1 MKRADPAILQSS
13 AGFACT
19 ELTASNVFRF
29 RATGIADKRG
39 LMLQNNASRTQNV
52 TKNLVV
58 GIISKAFLLAAT
70 FVTRTLFIRILG
82 AEYTGISSLY
92 SNILSLLNLAELGF
106 GSVLTYELYKPL
118 RDNDEE
124 TVTALVALFKKIYS
138 IIIVVVLTFGLLL
151 LPFLKYIVKSD
162 LNQTDLLIYY
172 LLYLTD
178 SVASYFVAYRTMVIE
193 ADQKQYVTNLTEII
207 ARFAM
212 YICQSVYL
220 VVARNFLGY
229 LVIQVL
235 FTIIKNVAL
244 HLLSL
249 KMYPFLNK
257 KTATQKTLNTGR
269 IYRNAKAMCV
279 TKISGVILNQTDSII
294 ISILLGTIYVGYY
307 SNYYMLI
314 IYLNSIYSII
324 VTSME
329 ASVGNLN
336 AEENQGKSYSVYK
349 RIDFL
354 LSSINVF
361 CVAEFICIV
370 QNFITVWIGEEY
382 IQGWPLVIALM
393 VAFYLQQ
400 SMNTVLIYRQTMGLF
415 EAVKKVYP
423 IMAILNIVLS
433 ILFGKIM
440 GAAGV
445 ALATGMSRLLTV
457 FWYEGKIVFQKMG
470 QSMWQYLLS
479 QIKRFSFLLITVAVA
494 FRLSLTVSMCT
505 VTGIILKGIITGLV
519 VLICLFIVYH
529 RTAEWKWAVN
539 YAFQKIRRK
548 I

>member
-1 MKRADPAILQSS
+1 ME
-13 AGFACT
+13 C
-19 ELTASNVFRF
+19 
-29 RATGIADKRG
+29 RG
-39 LMLQNNASRTQNV
+39 DVTRLPMSRTANV
-52 TKNLVV
+52 TKNLTV
-58 GIISKAFLLAAT
+58 GVISKVFLLGAT
-70 FVTRTLFIRILG
+70 FVVRTLFIRILG

-118 RDNDEE
+118 KDNDEE
-124 TVTALVALFKKIYS
+124 TVAALVALFKKIYTA
-138 IIIVVVLTFGLLL
+138 IIAVVLTFGLLL
-151 LPFLKYIVKSD
+151 IPFLKYIVKSD
-162 LNQTDLLIYY
+162 LNQSELLIYY
-172 LLYLTD
+172 VLYLMD

-193 ADQKQYVTNLTEII
+193 ADQKLYVTNLAEII
-207 ARFAM
+207 AKFAM
-212 YICQSVYL
+212 YICQSIYL
-220 VVARNFLGY
+220 VLTRDFLGY
-229 LVIQVL
+229 LIIQVA
-235 FTIIKNVAL
+235 FTMLKNVAL
-244 HLLSL
+244 HIVSL
-249 KMYPFLNK
+249 RMYPYLSRKNTAC
-257 KTATQKTLNTGR
+257 KTNIDTGR
-269 IYRNAKAMCV
+269 IYKNVKAMCV

-336 AEENQGKSYSVYK
+336 AEGNQEKSYSIYK

-370 QNFITVWIGEEY
+370 QDFITVWIGEEY
-382 IQGWPLVIALM
+382 IQGWPLIIALM
-393 VAFYLQQ
+393 VTFYLQQ

-415 EAVKKVYP
+415 EAVKKAYP
-423 IMAILNIVLS
+423 IMAMLNILLS
-433 ILFGKIM
+433 ILLGKIM
-440 GAAGV
+440 GVAGV
-445 ALATGMSRLLTV
+445 ALATGMSKLLTV

-470 QSMWQYLLS
+470 QSMWQYLFG
-479 QIKRFSFLLITVAVA
+479 QVKRIFFLVITVAVA
-494 FRLSLTVSMCT
+494 FRLSLMISMCT
-505 VTGIILKGIITGLV
+505 ITGIILKGIMTGLV
-519 VLICLFIVYH
+519 VLVCLFVAYH

-539 YAFQKIRRK
+539 YAFQRIRRK

>member
-1 MKRADPAILQSS
+1 MP
-13 AGFACT
+13 
-19 ELTASNVFRF
+19 
-29 RATGIADKRG
+29 
-39 LMLQNNASRTQNV
+39 MSRTANV
-52 TKNLVV
+52 TKNLTV
-58 GIISKAFLLAAT
+58 GVISKVFLLGAT
-70 FVTRTLFIRILG
+70 FVVRTLFIRILG

-118 RDNDEE
+118 KDNDEE
-124 TVTALVALFKKIYS
+124 TVAALVALFKKIYTAV
-138 IIIVVVLTFGLLL
+138 IAVVLTFGLLL
-151 LPFLKYIVKSD
+151 IPFLKYIVKSD
-162 LNQTDLLIYY
+162 LNQSELLIYY
-172 LLYLTD
+172 VLYLMD

-193 ADQKQYVTNLTEII
+193 ADQKRYVTNLAEII
-207 ARFAM
+207 AKFAM
-212 YICQSVYL
+212 YICQSIYL
-220 VVARNFLGY
+220 VLTRDFLGY
-229 LVIQVL
+229 LIIQVA
-235 FTIIKNVAL
+235 FTILKNVAL
-244 HLLSL
+244 HIVSL
-249 KMYPFLNK
+249 RMYPYLSRKNTAC
-257 KTATQKTLNTGR
+257 KTNIDTGR
-269 IYRNAKAMCV
+269 IYKNVKAMCV

-336 AEENQGKSYSVYK
+336 AEGNQEKSYSIYK

-370 QNFITVWIGEEY
+370 QDFITVWIGEEY
-382 IQGWPLVIALM
+382 IQGWPLIIALM
-393 VAFYLQQ
+393 VTFYLQQ

-415 EAVKKVYP
+415 EAVKKAYP
-423 IMAILNIVLS
+423 IMAMLNILLS
-433 ILFGKIM
+433 ILLGKIM
-440 GAAGV
+440 GVAGV
-445 ALATGMSRLLTV
+445 ALATGMSKLLTV

-470 QSMWQYLLS
+470 QSMWQYLLG
-479 QIKRFSFLLITVAVA
+479 QVKKIFFLVITVAVA
-494 FRLSLTVSMCT
+494 FRLSLMISMCT
-505 VTGIILKGIITGLV
+505 ITGIILKGIMTGLV
-519 VLICLFIVYH
+519 VLVCLFVAYH

-539 YAFQKIRRK
+539 YAFQRIRRK

>member
-1 MKRADPAILQSS
+1 ME
-13 AGFACT
+13 C
-19 ELTASNVFRF
+19 
-29 RATGIADKRG
+29 RG
-39 LMLQNNASRTQNV
+39 DVTRLPMSRTANV
-52 TKNLVV
+52 TKNLTV
-58 GIISKAFLLAAT
+58 GVISKVFLLGAT
-70 FVTRTLFIRILG
+70 FVVRTLFIRILG

-118 RDNDEE
+118 KDNDEE
-124 TVTALVALFKKIYS
+124 TVAALVALFKKIYTA
-138 IIIVVVLTFGLLL
+138 IIAVVLTFGLLL
-151 LPFLKYIVKSD
+151 IPFLKYIVKSD
-162 LNQTDLLIYY
+162 LNQSELLIYY
-172 LLYLTD
+172 VLYLMD

-193 ADQKQYVTNLTEII
+193 ADQKRYVTNLAEII
-207 ARFAM
+207 AKFAM
-212 YICQSVYL
+212 YICQSIYL
-220 VVARNFLGY
+220 VLTRDFLGY
-229 LVIQVL
+229 LIIQVA
-235 FTIIKNVAL
+235 FTILKNVAL
-244 HLLSL
+244 HIVSL
-249 KMYPFLNK
+249 RMYPYLSRKNTAC
-257 KTATQKTLNTGR
+257 KTNIDTGR
-269 IYRNAKAMCV
+269 IYKNVKAMCV

-336 AEENQGKSYSVYK
+336 AEGNQEKSYTIYK

-370 QNFITVWIGEEY
+370 QDFITVWIGEEY
-382 IQGWPLVIALM
+382 IQGWPLIIALM
-393 VAFYLQQ
+393 VTFYLQQ

-415 EAVKKVYP
+415 EAVKKAYP
-423 IMAILNIVLS
+423 IMAMLNIILS
-433 ILFGKIM
+433 ILLGKIM
-440 GAAGV
+440 GVAGV
-445 ALATGMSRLLTV
+445 ALATGMSKLLTV

-470 QSMWQYLLS
+470 QGMWQYLLG
-479 QIKRFSFLLITVAVA
+479 QIKRAFFLIVTVAVA
-494 FRLSLTVSMCT
+494 FRLSLMISMCT
-505 VTGIILKGIITGLV
+505 ITGIILKGIMTGLV
-519 VLICLFIVYH
+519 VLVCLFVAYH

-539 YAFQKIRRK
+539 YAFQRIRRK

>member
-1 MKRADPAILQSS
+1 MTRLP
-13 AGFACT
+13 
-19 ELTASNVFRF
+19 
-29 RATGIADKRG
+29 
-39 LMLQNNASRTQNV
+39 MSRTANV
-52 TKNLVV
+52 TKNLTV
-58 GIISKAFLLAAT
+58 GVISKVFLLGAT
-70 FVTRTLFIRILG
+70 FVVRTLFIRILG

-118 RDNDEE
+118 KDNDEE
-124 TVTALVALFKKIYS
+124 TVAALVALFKKIYTA
-138 IIIVVVLTFGLLL
+138 IIAVVLTFGLLL
-151 LPFLKYIVKSD
+151 IPFLKYIVKSD
-162 LNQTDLLIYY
+162 LNQSELLIYY
-172 LLYLTD
+172 VLYLMD

-193 ADQKQYVTNLTEII
+193 ADQKRYVTNLAEII
-207 ARFAM
+207 AKFAM
-212 YICQSVYL
+212 YICQSIYL
-220 VVARNFLGY
+220 VLTRDFLGY
-229 LVIQVL
+229 LIIQVA
-235 FTIIKNVAL
+235 FTILKNVAL
-244 HLLSL
+244 HIVSL
-249 KMYPFLNK
+249 RMYPYLSRKNTAC
-257 KTATQKTLNTGR
+257 KTNIDTGR
-269 IYRNAKAMCV
+269 IYKNVKAMCV

-336 AEENQGKSYSVYK
+336 AEGNQEKSYSIYK

-370 QNFITVWIGEEY
+370 QDFITVWIGEEY
-382 IQGWPLVIALM
+382 IQGWPLIIALM
-393 VAFYLQQ
+393 VTFYLQQ

-415 EAVKKVYP
+415 EAVKKAYP
-423 IMAILNIVLS
+423 IMAMLNIILS
-433 ILFGKIM
+433 ILLGKIM
-440 GAAGV
+440 GVAGV
-445 ALATGMSRLLTV
+445 ALATGMSKLLTV

-470 QSMWQYLLS
+470 QGMWQYLLG
-479 QIKRFSFLLITVAVA
+479 QIKRAFFLIITVAVA
-494 FRLSLTVSMCT
+494 FRLSLMISMCT
-505 VTGIILKGIITGLV
+505 ITGIILKGIMTGLV
-519 VLICLFIVYH
+519 VLICLFVAYH

-539 YAFQKIRRK
+539 YAFQRTRRK

>member
-1 MKRADPAILQSS
+1 MSEES
-13 AGFACT
+13 T
-19 ELTASNVFRF
+19 
-29 RATGIADKRG
+29 
-39 LMLQNNASRTQNV
+39 SRTENV

-58 GIISKAFLLAAT
+58 GVVSKLCMLGTT
-70 FVTRTLFIRILG
+70 FVVRTLFIRILG

-124 TVTALVALFKKIYS
+124 MVAALVALFKKIYS
-138 IIIVVVLTFGLLL
+138 VIIVVISAFGLLL
-151 LPFLKYIVKSD
+151 VPFLKYIVKSD

-178 SVASYFVAYRTMVIE
+178 SVSSYFVAYRTMVIE

-212 YICQSVYL
+212 YICQSIYL
-220 VVARNFLGY
+220 VVTRNFLGY

-235 FTIIKNVAL
+235 FTIIKNIAL
-244 HLLSL
+244 HFLSL
-249 KMYPFLNK
+249 KMYPFLNQKQVTTK
-257 KTATQKTLNTGR
+257 KLLNTGR
-269 IYRNAKAMCV
+269 IYKNVKAMCV

-336 AEENQGKSYSVYK
+336 AEGNQEKSYSVYK

-370 QNFITVWIGEEY
+370 QDFITVWIGEEY
-382 IQGWPLVIALM
+382 IQGWPLIIALM
-393 VAFYLQQ
+393 VTFYLQQ

-415 EAVKKVYP
+415 EAVKKAYP
-423 IMAILNIVLS
+423 IMAMLNVILS
-433 ILFGKIM
+433 ILLGKIM
-440 GAAGV
+440 GVAGV
-445 ALATGMSRLLTV
+445 ALATGMSKLLTV

-470 QSMWQYLLS
+470 QSMWQYLLG
-479 QIKRFSFLLITVAVA
+479 QVKRVFFLVITVAVA
-494 FRLSLTVSMCT
+494 FRLSLMISMST
-505 VTGIILKGIITGLV
+505 ITGIILKGIMTGLV
-519 VLICLFIVYH
+519 VLVCLFVAYH

-539 YAFQKIRRK
+539 YAFQRIRRK